1 MDFQS
6 PVVFV
11 LIAAL
16 AFPGMTHP
24 VTTIRSLALA
34 ATLSIAAAGAEALPN
49 QSAAA
54 TTPTNVARVYVQ
66 TAKGV
71 NVYTTS
77 STGKLTLV
85 SGSPFKNTVGLMIGT
100 AGSHFI
106 TVGTHYIHSYA
117 IKSTGGIG
125 GQVAQINSALYP
137 AGECG
142 TTLGGTI
149 DRTGTEVYIQQGTSD
164 YACNGLQSFKI
175 NATTGAFTFGGV
187 AWSFCGTGG
196 CAIRSP
202 LVVAGN
208 NGHAYTFQES
218 YCDNGFVAFYRDR
231 FGVMNLDNP
240 DITFPPP
247 TGDGG
252 GYSTVSMAS
261 DNQNVPT
268 GHMAVALQ
276 KNYDY
281 PCGPSLPPVLASYTN
296 DYYGNLFYNGAKLKP
311 AVYPESMVINPQG
324 NLLAVSG
331 AHYDEAMKEVPGLQV
346 FHFNGRNPITGYSN
360 ILTKD
365 LISSVAWDK
374 SYHLYATSRATNK
387 LYVFTITPTS
397 IKPVAGSPFTLSGPT
412 TLVVRPL

>member
-1 MDFQS
+1 
-6 PVVFV
+6 
-11 LIAAL
+11 
-16 AFPGMTHP
+16 MTHP
-24 VTTIRSLALA
+24 VTPILTLVLA
-34 ATLSIAAAGAEALPN
+34 ATLSIAAGGAQALPN

-54 TTPTNVARVYVQ
+54 TTPANVARVYVQ

-100 AGSHFI
+100 AGSHLI
-106 TVGTHYIHSYA
+106 TVGTHYIRSYA

-125 GQVAQINSALYP
+125 AQVAQINSALYP
-137 AGECG
+137 SGECG

-149 DRTGTEVYIQQGTSD
+149 DRTGTEAYIQQGTFD

-175 NATTGAFTFGGV
+175 DATTGAFTFGGV

-202 LVVAGN
+202 FVVAGN
-208 NGHAYTFQES
+208 NGHGYTFSEA
-218 YCDNGFVAFYRDR
+218 YCDNSFAAFYRDR
-231 FGVMNLDNP
+231 FGAMNLDYPN
-240 DITFPPP
+240 ITFPPP
-247 TGDGG
+247 GG
-252 GYSTVSMAS
+252 GMGPYYSPVSMAS

-276 KNYDY
+276 KNYEY

-296 DYYGNLFYNGAKLKP
+296 DYYGNLLYNGATLKP
-311 AVYPESMVINPQG
+311 AIYPASMVINPQG

-331 AHYDEAMKEVPGLQV
+331 AGFDESMKEVPGLQV

-360 ILTKD
+360 ILTRD
-365 LISSVAWDK
+365 PISSVAWDK

-397 IKPVAGSPFTLSGPT
+397 IKPVAGSPFTLSGPST
-412 TLVVRPL
+412 IVVRPL